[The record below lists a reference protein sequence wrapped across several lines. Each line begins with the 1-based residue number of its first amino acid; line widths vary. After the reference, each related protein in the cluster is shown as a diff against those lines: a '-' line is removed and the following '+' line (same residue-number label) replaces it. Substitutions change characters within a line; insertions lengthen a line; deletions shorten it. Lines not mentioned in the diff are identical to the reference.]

1 MTNFQKRARRL
12 SLRERERIARMEKH
26 RGHTLSPKIGE
37 NVRTLRLAANLSQA
51 ELATKA
57 GIPQEF
63 ISRLERGSAVPSLGK
78 LAMIADG
85 LGVSAADV
93 LSCDDQFQTEV
104 IASVR
109 KSTNF
114 TADRSTAILAM
125 LLSWEAAA

>member
-1 MTNFQKRARRL
+1 
-12 SLRERERIARMEKH
+12 MEKH

-51 ELATKA
+51 ELAAKA

-63 ISRLERGSAVPSLGK
+63 ISRLERGGAVPSLGK

-85 LGVSAADV
+85 LGVSEADV
-93 LSCDDQFQTEV
+93 LSRDDQFQVEV

-109 KSTNF
+109 KYPNF
-114 TADRSTAILAM
+114 TSEQCTALLA
-125 LLSWEAAA
+125 LVHSWEAAA